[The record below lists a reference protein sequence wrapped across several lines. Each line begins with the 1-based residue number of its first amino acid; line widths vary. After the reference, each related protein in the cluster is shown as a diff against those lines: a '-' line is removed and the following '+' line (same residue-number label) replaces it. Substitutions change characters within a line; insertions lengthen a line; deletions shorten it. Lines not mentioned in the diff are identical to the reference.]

1 MKPYMSYKNQWCR
14 DTTYPSCSKSHMAI
28 TADNTFKILRIMKR
42 TLNLAIEQQ
51 NHGGC
56 RCEATHIF
64 ARVTSLSNKP
74 VFWALEA
81 AGISTSNF
89 GSRITD
95 PAWIKHNNKNFKKT
109 NVIQII

>member
-1 MKPYMSYKNQWCR
+1 MTYETTHLSNIKTLALKQGCR

-51 NHGGC
+51 NRGGY

-74 VFWALEA
+74 VF
-81 AGISTSNF
+81 
-89 GSRITD
+89 
-95 PAWIKHNNKNFKKT
+95 
-109 NVIQII
+109 